1 MPHLCR
7 NFSAPCPLASSLR
20 VLQAASE
27 EARCPSCGGP
37 LMRVP
42 MAPKPW
48 PGLGRFLFWMVVS
61 FAAVSLVMGP
71 LLYFSGFMEIRKR
84 IILRERIQ
92 AGE

>member
-1 MPHLCR
+1 M
-7 NFSAPCPLASSLR
+7 ASSLR

-27 EARCPSCGGP
+27 DARCPACDGP

-48 PGLGRFLFWMVVS
+48 LGLGRFLFWMVIS
-61 FAAVSLVMGP
+61 FAVVSLVVGP

-84 IILRERIQ
+84 VILKERIQ
-92 AGE
+92 AGG